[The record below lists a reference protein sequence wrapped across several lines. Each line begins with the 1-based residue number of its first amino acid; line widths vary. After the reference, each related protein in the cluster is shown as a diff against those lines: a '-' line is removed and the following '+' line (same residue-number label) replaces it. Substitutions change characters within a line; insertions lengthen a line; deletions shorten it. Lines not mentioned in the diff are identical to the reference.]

1 MVKNIVFVCLVLL
14 LCSCQL
20 IATEP
25 YTVSPIDS
33 ADIPAGETAQVE
45 WVIDGDTI
53 DVTINNQEYRVRYIG
68 IDSPERDEPYYDSA
82 TKANIALVKG
92 QTVRLVKDVS
102 DTDRFGRLLRYI
114 YLEDGTFVN
123 EKLIAEGHAA
133 LITIS
138 PDLQYADHF
147 RNLQREARNQGLGM
161 WGIDV
166 DSADTSQLPANCQIC
181 NRNAYNC
188 SHFDTQADAQTC
200 YQSCLDISG
209 TDIHKL
215 DGGGD
220 GVVCESLP

>member
-1 MVKNIVFVCLVLL
+1 MFRWILFLPFLL
-14 LCSCQL
+14 ILSSCQRAPTTL
-20 IATEP
+20 DPNA
-25 YTVSPIDS
+25 PI
-33 ADIPAGETAQVE
+33 PEGETGVVE

-53 DVTINNQEYRVRYIG
+53 DVIINNEEYRVRYIG

-92 QTVRLVKDVS
+92 QTIRLVKDVS

-138 PDLQYADHF
+138 PDLKYADHF
-147 RNLQREARNQGLGM
+147 RNLQREARNAGLGM
-161 WGIDV
+161 WGIELEAI
-166 DSADTSQLPANCQIC
+166 DSSNLPSFCQVC
-181 NRNAYNC
+181 DRNAYNC
-188 SHFDTQADAQTC
+188 ADFNSRADAQTC
-200 YQSCLDISG
+200 YQTCLDLTG

-220 GVVCESLP
+220 GLVCESMP